1 MPFTQESASSAGK
14 KGGSAR
20 TFAQK
25 KALRDLHRARKG
37 RRVRVQCIGRE
48 DVMAAALQWTTE
60 HRGSTERLAA
70 WCQVSERTLR
80 RWLRGQMW
88 ATPDQ
93 VTLVNRWLH
102 AEVQSAMG
110 DGIVRELKKF
120 VALS

>member
-1 MPFTQESASSAGK
+1 M
-14 KGGSAR
+14 
-20 TFAQK
+20 
-25 KALRDLHRARKG
+25 
-37 RRVRVQCIGRE
+37 RVQCDGRE

-60 HRGSTERLAA
+60 HRGSTERCAA

-80 RWLRGQMW
+80 RWLRGEMW

-110 DGIVRELKKF
+110 DGIVRDLKKL